1 MSIDSSSGVSTS
13 FNRSSDIF
21 SRFRSQNSTDGQDI
35 ASLLQLGKNAS
46 GQNLPGTNGTSDL
59 FKTLDS
65 NGDGSLSNDE
75 FANLSSTF
83 TPQTFGSLLSL
94 QENGVNKLAQDF
106 VTAADT
112 DKSGGVSLDELTS
125 QATKIGMGSTDTS
138 ALKSMFS
145 KVDTDGDGSLSAEE
159 IAAAAQPPKSGDLA
173 QSFLS
178 DADTDGSGGLSLDEL
193 TAESSKLGG
202 SSDSQSLAKLFDKL
216 DANGDGSLDASE
228 LKKGFG
234 HHHHHFAQQADPTTS
249 TAASAS
255 TDASTS
261 TTSTTPTLAQQAASA
276 YSAVAS
282 VAIPAAAM
290 FLL

>member
-13 FNRSSDIF
+13 FNRGSDIF

-46 GQNLPGTNGTSDL
+46 GQNLPGTNDTADL

-65 NGDGSLSNDE
+65 NGDGSLSDDE
-75 FANLSSTF
+75 FANLSSSF

-106 VTAADT
+106 VTAADA

-173 QSFLS
+173 QAFLG
-178 DADTDGSGGLSLDEL
+178 DADTDSSGGLSLDEL
-193 TAESSKLGG
+193 TAENSKLGG

-234 HHHHHFAQQADPTTS
+234 HRHHHFAEQADPTTS
-249 TAASAS
+249 TAAS
-255 TDASTS
+255 TS
-261 TTSTTPTLAQQAASA
+261 TTSTTPTFAQQAASA

-290 FLL
+290 LLL

>member
-13 FNRSSDIF
+13 FNRGSDIF

-46 GQNLPGTNGTSDL
+46 GQNLPGTNGTADL

-75 FANLSSTF
+75 FSNLSSSF

-145 KVDTDGDGSLSAEE
+145 KVDTDGDGSLSADE
-159 IAAAAQPPKSGDLA
+159 IAAAAQPPKSGNLA
-173 QSFLS
+173 QAFLG
-178 DADTDGSGGLSLDEL
+178 DADTDSSGGLSLDEL
-193 TAESSKLGG
+193 TAENTKLGG
-202 SSDSQSLAKLFDKL
+202 SGDSQSLAKLFDKL

-228 LKKGFG
+228 LKKAFG
-234 HHHHHFAQQADPTTS
+234 HRQHHFAEQTDTT
-249 TAASAS
+249 TS

-261 TTSTTPTLAQQAASA
+261 TTSTTPTFAQQAASA

-290 FLL
+290 LLL